1 MPKNEESTKQ
11 KVLICF
17 PAEGPRLI
25 LQYRSKK
32 TERKISVS
40 PILTPKLYKANNVN
54 DFKIKINKFLKNI
67 CWVCQEY
74 LCEFKTSLVYIVQ
87 PILFQYNQDYKDQKK
102 KKKMTILAI
111 SLTKQI
117 HIIVLD
123 IFICILYHV

>member
-102 KKKMTILAI
+102 KKK
-111 SLTKQI
+111 
-117 HIIVLD
+117 
-123 IFICILYHV
+123 

>member
-74 LCEFKTSLVYIVQ
+74 LCEFKTSLVYVVSSRTAKAMWET
-87 PILFQYNQDYKDQKK
+87 L
-102 KKKMTILAI
+102 
-111 SLTKQI
+111 SLKERVYVWGLRI
-117 HIIVLD
+117 
-123 IFICILYHV
+123 

>member
-102 KKKMTILAI
+102 KKMTILAI
-111 SLTKQI
+111 SLTKKI

-123 IFICILYHV
+123 ILICILYHV